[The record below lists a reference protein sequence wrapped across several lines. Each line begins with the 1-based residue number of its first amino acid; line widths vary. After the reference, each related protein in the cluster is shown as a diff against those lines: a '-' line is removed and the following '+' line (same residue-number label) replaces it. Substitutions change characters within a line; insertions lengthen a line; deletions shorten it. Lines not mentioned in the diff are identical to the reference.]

1 MNFCRTV
8 VLVTL
13 SLLAAQAWSKDAPPP
28 LPGTAALIE
37 RLGLEASPW
46 AVRDRAGWAPPKVV
60 AVREPGSL
68 TVGGMPLLEAVRAVA
83 GDAEVVVYGRGSMD
97 ALARADVV
105 LGSCTP
111 EVVAATPGLRWLH
124 SFSVGVERCTLAD
137 GLAHENFILTNNQR
151 GTGPDIA
158 EHTIAMMLALTRN
171 LEYYVLEQHAG
182 RWARGDRPAINVNG
196 KTLLVLGLGGIGTE
210 IARRA
215 HGLGMR
221 VIATR
226 NSSREGPDFV
236 DYVGLADEAVS
247 LAAQAQVVANALPLT
262 EETRG
267 LVDAEFLAAMP
278 DGAYYLN
285 VGRGGT
291 TDTQALVDALA
302 SGRLAGVGL
311 DVTDPEPLPA
321 EHPLRTMENVLI
333 TPHISA
339 QTDESRE
346 RTLTIGVENLRRYV
360 AGEPLLSVVEFE
372 RGY

>member
-1 MNFCRTV
+1 MKFTRLTV
-8 VLVTL
+8 
-13 SLLAAQAWSKDAPPP
+13 LLAMSMLPAAVFAKETPPP
-28 LPGTAALIE
+28 VPGAEALIE
-37 RLGLEASPW
+37 RLGLEAAPW
-46 AVRDRAGWAPPKVV
+46 AVKDREGWAPPRVV
-60 AVREPGSL
+60 AVRDPGSS
-68 TVGGMPLLEAVRAVA
+68 TVGGVPLLDAIRAVA
-83 GDAEVVVYGRGSMD
+83 GDAEVVVYGRDSTD
-97 ALARADVV
+97 ALAEADVV
-105 LGSCTP
+105 LGACSP
-111 EVVAATPGLRWLH
+111 DVVAAAPKLRWLH

-158 EHTIAMMLALTRN
+158 EHTIALMLGLTRN
-171 LEYYVLEQHAG
+171 LDFYVREQHAG
-182 RWARGDRPAINVNG
+182 GWPRGERQAINVNG

-221 VIATR
+221 VVATR

-236 DYVGLADEAVS
+236 DYVGLSEETLA

-262 EETRG
+262 DDTRG
-267 LVDAEFLAAMP
+267 LVDAGFLAALP
-278 DGAYYLN
+278 VGAIYLN

-302 SGRLAGVGL
+302 SGRLGGVGL

-321 EHPLRTMENVLI
+321 DHPIRTMENVII
-333 TPHISA
+333 TPHVSA
-339 QTDESRE
+339 HTDESRE